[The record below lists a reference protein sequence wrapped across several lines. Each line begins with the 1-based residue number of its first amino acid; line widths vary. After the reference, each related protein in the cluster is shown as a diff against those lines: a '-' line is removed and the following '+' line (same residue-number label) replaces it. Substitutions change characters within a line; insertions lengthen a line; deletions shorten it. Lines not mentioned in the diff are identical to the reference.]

1 MTYPKPGELTL
12 GWRWVLALGWVGVVV
27 GLIGVAD
34 AARVIHKPPFWLDSG
49 VLIAVPFALPLCA
62 TVAAFMNHRYAT
74 WIAGAAVLSLAV
86 VAVGED
92 ARGPVTIRYDLT
104 ARPQRQPPLSAVAR
118 DTGFPPSIVAQLLM
132 AGRIRERGVRPPEQC
147 VPVRPFL
154 DALAERGFLAKAT
167 NTHPA

>member
-86 VAVGED
+86 VAVID
-92 ARGPVTIRYDLT
+92 AGDTPGVAAALGVLALVGLLT
-104 ARPQRQPPLSAVAR
+104 TVASR
-118 DTGFPPSIVAQLLM
+118 
-132 AGRIRERGVRPPEQC
+132 AGRMPRPVSP
-147 VPVRPFL
+147 RP
-154 DALAERGFLAKAT
+154 AGF
-167 NTHPA
+167 